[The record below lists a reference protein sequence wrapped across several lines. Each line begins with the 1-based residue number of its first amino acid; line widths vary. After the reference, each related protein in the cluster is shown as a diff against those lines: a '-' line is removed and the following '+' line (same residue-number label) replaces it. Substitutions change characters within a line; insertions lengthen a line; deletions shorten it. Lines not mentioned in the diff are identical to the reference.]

1 MSKKH
6 VIFLFSILI
15 SSSIF
20 SQNTLDSL
28 IKYKSKDIKMVESQD
43 HFMINFTMDNVIA
56 KSSDTG
62 FSSNWF
68 NPNIGFY
75 FLYDM
80 PLGKSGLSF
89 APGIGFTFSKVN
101 LDKSI
106 LSQDSSGTYF
116 QNSNSHP
123 LITNT
128 NTAGYDGSSFYNSWI
143 EAPIELRYKTK
154 PLNGRSRIKIAVG
167 MRFGIRLA
175 SNSKINYY
183 DKYLGEQTVVQ
194 SSFSGINGIRY
205 GATFRIGYG
214 AINLFGY
221 YGMSQLMKDSQNPR
235 GQDLRQ
241 YSIGVSLTG
250 M

>member
-6 VIFLFSILI
+6 IIFLLSILI
-15 SSSIF
+15 STSIF

-28 IKYKSKDIKMVESQD
+28 IKYKSKDIKMVETQD

-80 PLGKSGLSF
+80 PIGKSGLSF

-106 LSQDSSGTYF
+106 LSHDKTGTYF
-116 QNSNSHP
+116 QQSNSHP
-123 LITNT
+123 LIKDT
-128 NTAGYDGSSFYNSWI
+128 NTAGYDGSSFYNSWL
-143 EAPIELRYKTK
+143 EAPIELR
-154 PLNGRSRIKIAVG
+154 
-167 MRFGIRLA
+167 F
-175 SNSKINYY
+175 
-183 DKYLGEQTVVQ
+183 
-194 SSFSGINGIRY
+194 
-205 GATFRIGYG
+205 
-214 AINLFGY
+214 
-221 YGMSQLMKDSQNPR
+221 
-235 GQDLRQ
+235 
-241 YSIGVSLTG
+241 
-250 M
+250 